1 MSPLLCLPM
10 SALVSVCVKVMTN
23 TILASCSVTSDFM
36 TFYLVTDDMHIIKV
50 NWDENVVD
58 DDDDGEAEVI
68 TCDLSAYNGA

>member
-1 MSPLLCLPM
+1 
-10 SALVSVCVKVMTN
+10 
-23 TILASCSVTSDFM
+23 M